1 MNSDKNDIQANRM
14 LEIAQQHGLDIH
26 LYCSEPPMCL
36 IGTRA
41 SMEAFSKLLE
51 RYEELQEEVEEL
63 REKLASHD
71 RADSQMSEALNMGDG
86 VYRP

>member
-1 MNSDKNDIQANRM
+1 MSEEKDNVQAGRM

-41 SMEAFSKLLE
+41 SMQAFSKLLE
-51 RYEELQEEVEEL
+51 HYEELQEEIEEL
-63 REKLASHD
+63 REKLAQGEHNAD
-71 RADSQMSEALNMGDG
+71 R
-86 VYRP
+86 